1 MTEKNNLYELIESI
15 EHTQL
20 TGGELKHTFIDEIKT
35 DSRRVGENDLFIALA
50 GDVSDG
56 HSYVETVLQSGCG
69 AVIVEKGSLQK
80 DWLAETKIPIC
91 TVQSTRRALADLA
104 SKFYNY
110 PEKKVKLV
118 GITGTNGKTTV
129 TYLLEEAMTHQGERV
144 GVIGTV
150 NYRFTDSNG
159 GVHSF
164 PAPFTTPDPL
174 TLKKMLRLMV
184 DAGVSIVLM
193 EVSSHALVQRRLGN
207 ILFDCAA
214 FTNLSHDHLDY
225 HQSLE
230 QYFQAK
236 TLLFTTYLK
245 NGGKAVVTH
254 QDGGGNDLN
263 EWASKITAL
272 LDAQD
277 VSYIECGKSPIC
289 KIQPDRINVEID
301 RTEVMLKTPK
311 EHLSFI
317 SPMVGR
323 FNVDN
328 MMTTIGIIEMMGYN
342 SSQAAQSL
350 AQTHGAPGRL
360 ERVFLNEK
368 DTPKTVAFVDY
379 AHTPDALLNVLKTLK
394 TLPHKRL
401 ICVFGCGGDRDAEK
415 RPEMGKIAAELAD
428 VAIVTDDNPRSE
440 NAHTIREEI
449 ITGILQK
456 NMTEKSVEW
465 LVKSTTGSGYVM
477 IPDRREAIH
486 CAVKSAGTEDI
497 IVVAGKGHE
506 KYQLTNQG
514 KRYFD
519 DALEVREALVSW
531 DVKRIAKALG
541 VTPEDALLNTH
552 FTDIST
558 DSRSIK
564 PGQIFVAL
572 AGDNFDGH
580 QYIGNAVQAGA
591 GAFIIDR
598 SKEIEVPEN
607 LPVFRVN
614 DTLEALGNLAAFRR
628 KQIGSISNPV
638 IIGITGSCGKTTVKE
653 MTSAILEQQ
662 WPNTADAPHDRVLKT
677 TGNFNNLIGLPLS
690 LLPLKLKHQAAVLEM
705 GMNQPGEI
713 ARLTEIADP
722 DISCIVNVHGAHL
735 EGLGSIEGVAR
746 AKEEIFAATQ
756 SRGTLIVNL
765 DDNLV
770 TEAAT
775 RYPQKKIKYTTN
787 KTETSSA
794 DIWSSNICS
803 QESGNIAFNL
813 HIGNSFYPVKL
824 RVPGKHNVENC
835 LAAASMATAVG
846 IEPRVIVRGLESFEA
861 ADKRLQIVSAT
872 AGYSIIND
880 TYNANPASMSAG
892 LATLSSMSGSQKIAV
907 LGDMLELGDL
917 SVSAHTELGILAAQT
932 GLAFLLVVGSFAEHI
947 ARGAASS
954 GMARDTILVFENK
967 DDIVT
972 WIKEMEAHARFAD
985 DMWMLIKASRGM
997 RLETVVAELT

>member
-1 MTEKNNLYELIESI
+1 MTEKNNLYDLIESI

-20 TGGELKHTFIDEIKT
+20 TGGELKNIFIDEIKT
-35 DSRRVGENDLFIALA
+35 DSREVDENDLFIALA

-69 AVIVEKGSLQK
+69 AVIVEEGSLQK
-80 DWLAETKIPIC
+80 SWLAEKEIPIC
-91 TVQSTRRALADLA
+91 SVQSTRRAVADLA

-110 PEKKVKLV
+110 PENKVKLV

-129 TYLLEEAMTHQGERV
+129 TYLLEEVLSGQSERV

-150 NYRFTDSNG
+150 NYRFTDSSG
-159 GVHSF
+159 GLHSF

-184 DAGVSIVLM
+184 DAGVTIVLM
-193 EVSSHALVQRRLGN
+193 EVSSHALAQQRLGN
-207 ILFDCAA
+207 IRFDCAA

-225 HQSLE
+225 HQSLKK
-230 QYFQAK
+230 YFQAK
-236 TLLFTTYLK
+236 TLLFTAYLK
-245 NGGKAVVTH
+245 SRGKAVVSH
-254 QDGGGNDLN
+254 QDEN

-272 LDAQD
+272 LDD
-277 VSYIECGKSPIC
+277 KNITYIECGNTPVC
-289 KIQPDRINVEID
+289 AIQPEHINVEID
-301 RTEVMLKTPK
+301 KTGVRLKTPN
-311 EHLSFI
+311 EHLSFV

-342 SSQAAQSL
+342 SQQAAQSL
-350 AQTHGAPGRL
+350 SKTNGAPGRL
-360 ERVFLNEK
+360 ERVFLK
-368 DTPKTVAFVDY
+368 DGEPHKTVAFVDY
-379 AHTPDALLNVLKTLK
+379 AHTPDALLNVLQTLK

-401 ICVFGCGGDRDAEK
+401 FCVFGCGGDRDAEK

-428 VAIVTDDNPRSE
+428 IAIVTDDNPRSE
-440 NAHTIREEI
+440 NADAIRKEI
-449 ITGILQK
+449 IAGIQQK
-456 NMTEKSVEW
+456 DLTEKSVEW
-465 LVKSTTGSGYVM
+465 LVKSTTGTGYLV
-477 IPDRREAIH
+477 IPGRREAIH
-486 CAVKSAGTEDI
+486 SAVKSAGTEDI

-506 KYQLTNQG
+506 KYQLTNRG
-514 KRYFD
+514 KRFFD

-531 DVKRIAKALG
+531 DVNSIAKALD
-541 VTPEDALLNTH
+541 VILENSTLNSYL
-552 FTDIST
+552 TDVST

-564 PGQIFVAL
+564 LGQIFIAL
-572 AGDNFDGH
+572 RGDNFDGH
-580 QYIGNAVQAGA
+580 QYIDNAVQSGA
-591 GAFIIDR
+591 GAVIAEK
-598 SKEIEVPEN
+598 SGEIKISGN
-607 LPVFRVN
+607 LPVFHVD
-614 DTLEALGNLAAFRR
+614 DTLDALGNLAAFRR
-628 KQIGSISNPV
+628 KKIGSISDPV

-653 MTSAILEQQ
+653 MTSAILEEQ
-662 WPNTADAPHDRVLKT
+662 WPNSSDAPHDRVLKT
-677 TGNFNNLIGLPLS
+677 SGNFNNLIGLPLS
-690 LLPLKLKHQAAVLEM
+690 LLPLQLKHQAAVLEM

-746 AKEEIFAATQ
+746 AKEELFAATH

-770 TEAAT
+770 AEAAT
-775 RYPQKKIKYTTN
+775 RYSHKKIKYTTN
-787 KTETSSA
+787 KSEKTGA
-794 DIWSSNICS
+794 DIWSSNIHS

-813 HIGNSFYPVKL
+813 HIDNSLYPVKL
-824 RVPGKHNVENC
+824 KVPGKHNVENC
-835 LAAASMATAVG
+835 LAAASMAIAAGV
-846 IEPRVIVRGLESFEA
+846 EPEVIVRGLESFEA

-892 LATLSSMSGSQKIAV
+892 LATLASMSGSQKIAV
-907 LGDMLELGDL
+907 LGDMLELGDQ
-917 SVSAHTELGILAAQT
+917 SVSAHTELGSLAAQT

-947 ARGAASS
+947 AGGAASS

-967 DDIVT
+967 DDIVS